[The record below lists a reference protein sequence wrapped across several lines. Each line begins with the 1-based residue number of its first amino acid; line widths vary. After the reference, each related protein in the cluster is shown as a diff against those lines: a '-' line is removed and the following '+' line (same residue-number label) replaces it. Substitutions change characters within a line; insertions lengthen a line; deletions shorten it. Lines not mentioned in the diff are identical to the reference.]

1 LRDVCEDAPK
11 IGKHLPTKG
20 GVTVFV
26 CALIT
31 GTQEAMA
38 GLVGVGELSLVP
50 ATAREET
57 DGQWSVVA
65 YAPTDTLDALAAQDY
80 QVSILS
86 DEAALQQRWD
96 AVQDQVEE

>member
-1 LRDVCEDAPK
+1 
-11 IGKHLPTKG
+11 
-20 GVTVFV
+20 VFV

-31 GTQEAMA
+31 GTQEAM
-38 GLVGVGELSLVP
+38 GDLVGIEGLSLVR
-50 ATAREET
+50 ATAREDT

-65 YAPTDTLDALAAQDY
+65 YAPTDTLDALTVQDY

-96 AVQDQVEE
+96 AIQDQVEE

>member
-1 LRDVCEDAPK
+1 
-11 IGKHLPTKG
+11 
-20 GVTVFV
+20 VFA

-31 GTQEAMA
+31 STQEAMA
-38 GLVGVGELSLVP
+38 GLVGVSDMSLVR
-50 ATAREET
+50 ATAREEA

-65 YAPTDTLDALAAQDY
+65 YAPTETLDALAAQDY

-96 AVQDQVEE
+96 AIEIED

>member
-1 LRDVCEDAPK
+1 MFA
-11 IGKHLPTKG
+11 
-20 GVTVFV
+20 

-38 GLVGVGELSLVP
+38 GLVSVADLSLVR

-57 DGQWSVVA
+57 DGRWSVVA
-65 YAPTDTLDALAAQDY
+65 YAPSDTLNALTAQDY

-86 DEAALQQRWD
+86 DENALQQRWD
-96 AVQDQVEE
+96 AIQNQIEE

>member
-1 LRDVCEDAPK
+1 MA
-11 IGKHLPTKG
+11 
-20 GVTVFV
+20 FV

-31 GTQEAMA
+31 GTREAVA
-38 GLVGVGELSLVP
+38 DLVRIDDLSLVP
-50 ATAREET
+50 ATAREQD

-65 YAPTDTLDALAAQDY
+65 YAPTDTLDGLTARDY

-86 DEAALQQRWD
+86 DEATLQQRWD

>member
-1 LRDVCEDAPK
+1 
-11 IGKHLPTKG
+11 
-20 GVTVFV
+20 VFA

-31 GTQEAMA
+31 STQEAMA
-38 GLVGVGELSLVP
+38 GLVVVDDLSLAR

-57 DGQWSVVA
+57 DGQWTVVA
-65 YAPTDTLDALAAQDY
+65 YAPTETLDDLAAQGY

-96 AVQDQVEE
+96 ALQNQIED